1 LDKILVT
8 TSSFGKEDSSP
19 IDMLCE
25 AGYEVVLNPLGRKLT
40 ENEVLNLLSEVK
52 PVAMVAGVEPLT
64 ARVLGSAPFLKVI
77 SRCGIGMDSVDLD
90 TAEKR
95 GITIMNTPD
104 GPTRAVAELTVG
116 MMLNAMRKITEVDS
130 AIRSGQWR
138 RPMGRLLGEQT
149 VGLMGCGRIGS
160 AVAELLKPFGP
171 RMIGYDPFVKDHPL
185 VSIVSLTEMLKESD
199 VVSLHIPYDQSIY
212 HLFNE
217 KKINKMKTGALL
229 INTSRGGIVDEEAL
243 YDAIVS
249 GHLAGACLDT
259 FEKEPYTGPLTELGQ
274 VVLTPHIGSYAK
286 EARIKMEKDA
296 VYNLLSVIKN
306 S

>member
-1 LDKILVT
+1 MDKILVT

-40 ENEVLNLLSEVK
+40 ENEVLNLLSDVK

-64 ARVLGSAPFLKVI
+64 ARVLGSVPFLKVI

-90 TAEKR
+90 AAKKI
-95 GITIMNTPD
+95 GITVMNTPD

-160 AVAELLKPFGP
+160 AVAALLKPFGP

-199 VVSLHIPYDQSIY
+199 LVSLHIPYDQSVY
-212 HLFNE
+212 HLFNKE
-217 KKINKMKTGALL
+217 KINKMKKGALL

-249 GHLAGACLDT
+249 GHLGGACLDT